1 MTYSKLLQTRT
12 IFLIALTLVGS
23 YWLPLPNGNLRAQVE
38 STSAKHSKYHLNGQL
53 PQPQGK
59 QADAGRPESP
69 SGQPQG
75 GGTRTSCTGVGKLTA
90 LVPTSSNKQALRES
104 QNFRTLKATSNSNMS
119 LTAAGHPTFWLYVP
133 YTSSSTVPR
142 PVTKIEFVLQEENG
156 NNIYQTSITKP
167 QISPGVVGV
176 QLPSTAPSLEVN
188 KRYQWYFQVY
198 CNPEVLVDDSVQ
210 SDAHIQSWVQRVA
223 LNPSLESQLKQ
234 ATPQERAALYTD
246 AGIWLEAVTT
256 LAQLRRQNPNNVKLR
271 EEWVQLLKDVNLD
284 AIADE
289 PIVSVL
295 TPRT

>member
-12 IFLIALTLVGS
+12 LFLIALTFVGS
-23 YWLPLPNGNLRAQVE
+23 YWLPLPNSNLRAQVQ
-38 STSAKHSKYHLNGQL
+38 STSSKHSKYHLNGQL

-75 GGTRTSCTGVGKLTA
+75 GGTRGGCSGVGKLRA
-90 LVPTSSNKQALRES
+90 LVPTSSNKQALGNS
-104 QNFRTLKATSNSNMS
+104 QDFRALKATSNSNMS

-133 YTSSSTVPR
+133 YTSSSTARHPI
-142 PVTKIEFVLQEENG
+142 TKIEFVLQDENRK
-156 NNIYQTSITKP
+156 NMYQTSIPKP

-176 QLPSTAPSLEVN
+176 QLPFTAPSLEVN
-188 KRYQWYFQVY
+188 KTYQWYFQVY
-198 CNPEVLVDDSVQ
+198 CHPQAAVDATVEP
-210 SDAHIQSWVQRVA
+210 DASIQSWVQRVV

-234 ATPQERAALYTD
+234 ATPQERVALYSN
-246 AGIWLEAVTT
+246 AGIWFEAVTT
-256 LAQLRRQNPNNVKLR
+256 LAQLRRQNPNNAKLR
-271 EEWVQLLKDVNLD
+271 EEWVKLLKDVDLD

-295 TPRT
+295 TPKT